1 MNIGKKTQYGAIDIG
16 LDAIA
21 SVAGAAACSC
31 YGVAGL
37 APKSKSLVDNVATL
51 LKEEEWFKGVGICKT
66 KKGYEI
72 SVYIFGVYGV
82 KLSEVLS
89 EVQKRV
95 KYELQKTF
103 GIPLPA
109 VNVYVQDVKENPEE

>member
-1 MNIGKKTQYGAIDIG
+1 MCIRDR
-16 LDAIA
+16 
-21 SVAGAAACSC
+21 
-31 YGVAGL
+31 
-37 APKSKSLVDNVATL
+37 
-51 LKEEEWFKGVGICKT
+51 FKGVGICKT

-103 GIPLPA
+103 GIPLAA